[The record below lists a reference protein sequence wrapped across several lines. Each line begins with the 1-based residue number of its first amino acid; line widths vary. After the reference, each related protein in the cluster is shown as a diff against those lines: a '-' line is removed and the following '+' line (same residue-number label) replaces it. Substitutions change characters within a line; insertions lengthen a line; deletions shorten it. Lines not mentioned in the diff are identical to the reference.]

1 VRKVEKVENPIR
13 VAASVNGEVD
23 APAEEVWEL
32 LTDWAGVPR
41 WWPQDA
47 PVPIDR
53 VTLDGKHG
61 TVPRTRDVVIAG
73 GSVVETLFLEDEKA
87 MRIYYYLTD
96 EGMAAIFGM
105 PDSITFNYMATTT
118 VDRTPE
124 DRSRMSFSSTF
135 DIPADADPDACRQR
149 IEATYDAILEGFR
162 RFFATPANQR
172 PGPSYL

>member
-1 VRKVEKVENPIR
+1 VRKVENVENPIR
-13 VAASVNGEVD
+13 IAASVTGEVD

-32 LTDWAGVPR
+32 LTDFGGVQR

-53 VTLDGKHG
+53 VTLDGEHG

-87 MRIYYYLTD
+87 MRIYYYLED

-105 PDSITFNYMATTT
+105 PSSITFNYMATTT
-118 VDRTPE
+118 VDRLPE

-135 DIPADADPDACRQR
+135 DIPADADAVACRER
-149 IEATYDAILEGFR
+149 IEATYDAILAGFSK
-162 RFFATPANQR
+162 FFAIPADQR
-172 PGPSYL
+172 PAPSYL